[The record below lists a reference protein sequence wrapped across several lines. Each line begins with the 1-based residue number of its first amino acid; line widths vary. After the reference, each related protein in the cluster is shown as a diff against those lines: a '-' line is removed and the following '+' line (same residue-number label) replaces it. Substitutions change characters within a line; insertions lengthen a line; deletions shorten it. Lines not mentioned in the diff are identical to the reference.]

1 MHPNAE
7 PATMLLRTA
16 MLCIATLSASKAAA
30 QTCAATVRAAA
41 GTVILNYDPFDGD
54 RETFDLSLELVNQGE
69 SACEIALAAAS
80 QTAARPRQLSNGA
93 EFLTYELRLGGQL
106 LENDAL
112 TPQGRIILP
121 AGQGKTATAI
131 LRFDIPAGLIAAAGQ
146 YDDLITL
153 RAYSIGEGPSE
164 QLGED
169 RLINVSAFVPA
180 RAQVNLAGSD
190 SKSFGA
196 MSLDALSFG
205 DLTVGAQR
213 NAYIQVRSTAPV
225 LISIQSENLGI
236 MRNTALGANGQGVPY
251 ELRVEAAEL
260 DLAGGTA
267 QIEREPPRSLAG
279 ASYAMN
285 VRIAETEGRVAGL
298 YEDTLTITVEPR

>member
-1 MHPNAE
+1 MNSSRARK
-7 PATMLLRTA
+7 TVLLA
-16 MLCIATLSASKAAA
+16 AVSACLAVLAAA
-30 QTCAATVRAAA
+30 EAHAQNCAASFRTSG

-54 RETFDLSLELVNQGE
+54 RETFDLQVELINQGE

-80 QTAARPRQLSNGA
+80 QTSARPRRLSNGA
-93 EFLTYELRLGGQL
+93 EHLTYELRLGSQL
-106 LENDAL
+106 LENDVL
-112 TPQGRIILP
+112 TPQGRISLP
-121 AGQGKTATAI
+121 AGQGSTAAAI

-146 YDDLITL
+146 YDDLLTL
-153 RAYSIGEGPSE
+153 RAYSAGQGPSE

-180 RAQVNLAGSD
+180 RAQINLAGSD

-196 MSLDALSFG
+196 MSVDALSFG
-205 DLTVGAQR
+205 DLSAGAQR

-225 LISIQSENLGI
+225 IISVQSENKGL
-236 MRNTALGANGQGVPY
+236 MRNIVLGETVQGIPY
-251 ELRVEAAEL
+251 ELRVESAKL

-267 QIEREPPRSLAG
+267 QIEKEPPRSLAG

-285 VRIAETEGRVAGL
+285 VRITDTTGRVAGA
-298 YEDTLTITVEPR
+298 YEDLLTITVEPR